1 MTNNLEEV
9 EDDLVGVDEIGG
21 NEYIIRFKRKKK
33 EEETFIN
40 TTK

>member
-9 EDDLVGVDEIGG
+9 EDDLVDVDEIGG

-33 EEETFIN
+33 E
-40 TTK
+40 

>member
-9 EDDLVGVDEIGG
+9 EDEVVELDDKGRL
-21 NEYIIRFKRKKK
+21 IRFKRKKK
-33 EEETFIN
+33 ETFIN